1 MRFVTVTLPL
11 FFLIGQASPVA
22 GDSLKGPATAGES
35 ASQSAKSASSIRVD
49 VRMALVPVTVLD
61 GNGRNVTGLQR
72 ENFRVIDGREP
83 QAIASFSREDQPI
96 SVGLIFDCSRSMMDK
111 FAVARTAPVEL
122 FRQLNDQDETFLITV
137 SDAAELRRSFT
148 GNFGDVRDA
157 LLFTRPTGSTS
168 LLDGIYLGLAEM
180 KKAHNPRKA
189 LIVVSD
195 GGDNNSRYTMRE
207 LRKIAQES
215 DTQIFSIGLH
225 ANPQAP
231 EETEGPELLDGLGRA
246 SGGIQYV
253 VRQPSEIAQAMAK
266 IGTTLHNEYVLGYYP
281 PASAQSGKY
290 RTITVELRVPE
301 GLPALH
307 IYSRSGYYAP

>member
-1 MRFVTVTLPL
+1 M
-11 FFLIGQASPVA
+11 IGQASPVA
-22 GDSLKGPATAGES
+22 GDSLKGPASAGES
-35 ASQSAKSASSIRVD
+35 VAEGAKSASSIRVD

-61 GNGRNVTGLQR
+61 DTGRNVTGLQR
-72 ENFRVIDGREP
+72 ENFRVLDGKQP
-83 QAIASFSREDQPI
+83 QDIASFSREDQPI
-96 SVGLIFDCSRSMMDK
+96 SVGLVFDCSRSMLDK
-111 FAVARTAPVEL
+111 FAVAREAPVEL
-122 FRQLNDQDETFLITV
+122 FKQLNDKDESFLITV
-137 SDAAELRRSFT
+137 SDAAELRLGLT
-148 GNFGDVRDA
+148 GNFGDLRDA
-157 LLFTRPTGSTS
+157 LLFTHPTGSTS

-207 LRKIAQES
+207 LKKIAQES

-231 EETEGPELLDGLGRA
+231 EEADGPALLDQLGRA
-246 SGGIQYV
+246 SGGIQYTV
-253 VRQPSEIAQAMAK
+253 KQPAEIAQAMAK

-281 PASAQSGKY
+281 PASTQSGKY
-290 RTITVELRVPE
+290 RTITVELRVPS
-301 GLPALH
+301 GLPDLH